1 MRSIQK
7 LSDDSPYDTDESF
20 TAFLE
25 AILPLFCSD
34 PDRYLQRF
42 EKTLE
47 GTHLSAYAERALV
60 AADKRYP
67 RKQSQ
72 EYTEISA
79 KTLILSGTLDW
90 ACPTEVSERMHTG
103 IPGSILS
110 LYANA
115 GHLLWIEQPKRL
127 FAEQSHFLGDI
138 R

>member
-1 MRSIQK
+1 
-7 LSDDSPYDTDESF
+7 
-20 TAFLE
+20 
-25 AILPLFCSD
+25 LFCFD

-47 GTHLSAYAERALV
+47 GTRLSAYAERALV

-115 GHLLWIEQPKRL
+115 GHLLWIEQPKRF
-127 FAEQSHFLGDI
+127 FAELSHFLGDVQ
-138 R
+138 